1 MIRKYFPRDKNYILE
16 SVQLSMKNSLLHY
29 LVDYVKVEYLLHQN
43 PLGIMDSMA
52 KGIQEHEAN
61 DFRHLDQFY
70 LHLMGIFRYSHYSD
84 NQLEFIFE
92 QKEDREKYEE
102 EWGEEFKRWTK
113 KFCQD
118 KNFLRAV
125 LDLTVFYPV
134 DSPVVMVDNRMQSFL
149 TQFFQIRIHPDKG
162 IQQLKVA

>member
-1 MIRKYFPRDKNYILE
+1 MQE
-16 SVQLSMKNSLLHY
+16 TLLQY

-52 KGIQEHEAN
+52 QGIQDHETN
-61 DFRHLDQFY
+61 DFRHLDEFY
-70 LHLMGIFRYSHYSD
+70 LHLMGIFRFAHYSD

-92 QKEDREKYEE
+92 QKEDAEIYAE
-102 EWGEEFKRWTK
+102 EWRDQFKTWTK
-113 KFCQD
+113 KFC
-118 KNFLRAV
+118 KERSFLRAV

-149 TQFFQIRIHPDKG
+149 TQFFHVRIHPEKG

>member
-16 SVQLSMKNSLLHY
+16 RVQLSMQDTLLQY

-52 KGIQEHEAN
+52 QGIQSHDTN
-61 DFRHLDQFY
+61 DFRHLNEFY

-92 QKEDREKYEE
+92 QKEDAEKYQE
-102 EWGEEFKRWTK
+102 EWGGEFKRWTK
-113 KFCQD
+113 KFCKD

-149 TQFFQIRIHPDKG
+149 TQFFQVKIHPEKG
-162 IQQLKVA
+162 IQQLRVA